1 MAQAI
6 TDYVKFLADARDAV
20 YRVNCDSRTARQ
32 LEAEESQKEKELASL
47 KKEVADTISRT
58 VKARRD
64 EIESGYDREIAKGQD
79 RLKKARAKREKAK
92 DKGVKERIAEET
104 SQLRDHNRDLKIQ
117 LKTMFKKD
125 RVPAF
130 ANTTFFY
137 ALYYPRGMKEF
148 GIGFLTFLICFLA
161 FPCGIYFLIPERKWW
176 YLAAVYVADVFL
188 FGGLY
193 LMVGNRIRT
202 HYQDVLKKGREIRNL
217 LRDNHKKIHVI
228 TRTIQKDGNEAL
240 YDLEKYDDEIAC
252 ASQELSEIAER
263 KKDAVSNFENVTRT
277 IISDE
282 IEGNRREEMLALEE
296 EIKELSAQLHSLE
309 DSIRDQNIHIT
320 DTFGPY
326 LGNEFL
332 EPDRLS
338 ELSKLIQS
346 GSAANISS
354 TFVSM
359 TGTSTISGYISC
371 DHSLSIV
378 ACIVPVSRGPAPISS
393 ITELDAGHPLTTLST
408 GSGIVTSAPDI
419 SVTVTLSFC
428 VSSGCCGSGSAG
440 CPQAAK
446 AAIMQTANRIAR
458 SFFIS

>member
-130 ANTTFFY
+130 VNTTFFY

-176 YLAAVYVADVFL
+176 YLAAV
-188 FGGLY
+188 
-193 LMVGNRIRT
+193 
-202 HYQDVLKKGREIRNL
+202 
-217 LRDNHKKIHVI
+217 
-228 TRTIQKDGNEAL
+228 
-240 YDLEKYDDEIAC
+240 
-252 ASQELSEIAER
+252 
-263 KKDAVSNFENVTRT
+263 
-277 IISDE
+277 
-282 IEGNRREEMLALEE
+282 
-296 EIKELSAQLHSLE
+296 
-309 DSIRDQNIHIT
+309 
-320 DTFGPY
+320 
-326 LGNEFL
+326 
-332 EPDRLS
+332 
-338 ELSKLIQS
+338 
-346 GSAANISS
+346 
-354 TFVSM
+354 
-359 TGTSTISGYISC
+359 
-371 DHSLSIV
+371 
-378 ACIVPVSRGPAPISS
+378 
-393 ITELDAGHPLTTLST
+393 
-408 GSGIVTSAPDI
+408 
-419 SVTVTLSFC
+419 
-428 VSSGCCGSGSAG
+428 
-440 CPQAAK
+440 
-446 AAIMQTANRIAR
+446 
-458 SFFIS
+458 

>member
-1 MAQAI
+1 MEKQTISCPAACFVVSYGYTKDARFWYDFRMRGTHKEDKIVAQAI
-6 TDYVKFLADARDAV
+6 TDYVKFLADARDAI

-130 ANTTFFY
+130 VNTTFFY

-252 ASQELSEIAER
+252 AQQELSDIAAK
-263 KKDAVSNFENVTRT
+263 KKDAISSFENVTKN
-277 IISDE
+277 IIADE
-282 IEGNRREEMLALEE
+282 IEGSHKAEIEEKEQKLKEVNNNLAELEN
-296 EIKELSAQLHSLE
+296 
-309 DSIRDQNIHIT
+309 SIRQQNIHIT
-320 DTFGPY
+320 DTYGPY
-326 LGNEFL
+326 LGKEYL
-332 EPDRLS
+332 DTDKLM
-338 ELSKLIQS
+338 ELSRIIQ
-346 GSAANISS
+346 A
-354 TFVSM
+354 
-359 TGTSTISGYISC
+359 GTASN
-371 DHSLSIV
+371 
-378 ACIVPVSRGPAPISS
+378 
-393 ITELDAGHPLTTLST
+393 ITE
-408 GSGIVTSAPDI
+408 
-419 SVTVTLSFC
+419 
-428 VSSGCCGSGSAG
+428 
-440 CPQAAK
+440 
-446 AAIMQTANRIAR
+446 AIEMDKNGEGKPEKN
-458 SFFIS
+458 

>member
-6 TDYVKFLADARDAV
+6 TDYVKFLADARDAI

-130 ANTTFFY
+130 VNTTFFY

-148 GIGFLTFLICFLA
+148 GIGFLTFLICFLV

-217 LRDNHKKIHVI
+217 LRANHKKIHVI

-282 IEGNRREEMLALEE
+282 IEGSRREEMLALEE

-346 GSAANISS
+346 GSAANI
-354 TFVSM
+354 TE
-359 TGTSTISGYISC
+359 
-371 DHSLSIV
+371 
-378 ACIVPVSRGPAPISS
+378 A
-393 ITELDAGHPLTTLST
+393 ITLYKAGS
-408 GSGIVTSAPDI
+408 
-419 SVTVTLSFC
+419 
-428 VSSGCCGSGSAG
+428 
-440 CPQAAK
+440 QKK
-446 AAIMQTANRIAR
+446 ADGQ
-458 SFFIS
+458 

>member
-1 MAQAI
+1 MEKQTISCPAACFVVSYGYTKDARFWYDFRMRGTHKEDKIVAQAI

-104 SQLRDHNRDLKIQ
+104 SQL
-117 LKTMFKKD
+117 KTMFKKD

-130 ANTTFFY
+130 VNTTFFY

-217 LRDNHKKIHVI
+217 LRANHKKIHVI

-346 GSAANISS
+346 GSAANI
-354 TFVSM
+354 TE
-359 TGTSTISGYISC
+359 
-371 DHSLSIV
+371 
-378 ACIVPVSRGPAPISS
+378 A
-393 ITELDAGHPLTTLST
+393 ITLYKAGS
-408 GSGIVTSAPDI
+408 
-419 SVTVTLSFC
+419 
-428 VSSGCCGSGSAG
+428 
-440 CPQAAK
+440 QKK
-446 AAIMQTANRIAR
+446 ADGQ
-458 SFFIS
+458 